1 MYLSIRE
8 HIEQELPRNRNL
20 IYLSNSWSACVC
32 IRKITS
38 VIQHDT
44 VQSLSLRESLRNL
57 ILFQH
62 GTQLTFSNDPMEVTR
77 KADAIITDTWVSMGQ
92 EDEKAIRMKD
102 FKGYQVNQKVSYETL
117 SRTAIKFVCDKM
129 CHCHKRINIWDT
141 PPQQLLLI
149 NQRPWLISTRSNT
162 QTHPTPSKLHLFYLL
177 K

>member
-1 MYLSIRE
+1 
-8 HIEQELPRNRNL
+8 
-20 IYLSNSWSACVC
+20 
-32 IRKITS
+32 
-38 VIQHDT
+38 
-44 VQSLSLRESLRNL
+44 
-57 ILFQH
+57 
-62 GTQLTFSNDPMEVTR
+62 MEVTR

-129 CHCHKRINIWDT
+129 CHCHERINIWDT
-141 PPQQLLLI
+141 PPQLLLI